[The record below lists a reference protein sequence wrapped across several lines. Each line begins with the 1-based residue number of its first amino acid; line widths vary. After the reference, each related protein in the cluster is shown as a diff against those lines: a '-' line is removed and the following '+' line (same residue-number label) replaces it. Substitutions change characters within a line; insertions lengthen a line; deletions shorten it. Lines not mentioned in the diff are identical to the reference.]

1 MAHSAAAKQPLAF
14 RVQPSTLEH
23 LRRRAREAGQPQT
36 ALAERYIEEG
46 LRMDEHPLIYFRD
59 GAAGRRPALL
69 GTRLDVADVIETI
82 RQNDNSVEQTAA
94 YLELP
99 VDWVEACLR
108 YYADYREE
116 IVDWIDR
123 SRAIAETGTIVLD
136 AGPGQGR
143 RALSLVPDYH
153 LVVVTAEQVV
163 TTVPQG
169 VARLDPTRPLTWI
182 SGPSATSDIEL
193 TRVEGVHGPRTLEVV
208 VGLPGPAA

>member
-14 RVQPSTLEH
+14 RVLPATLEH

-69 GTRLDVADVIETI
+69 GTRLDVADVVETI
-82 RQNDNSVEQTAA
+82 HQNGNSVERTAA

-99 VDWVEACLR
+99 LDRVEACLR

-116 IVDWIDR
+116 IDDWIER
-123 SRAIAETGTIVLD
+123 SRAIAEREEERW
-136 AGPGQGR
+136 R
-143 RALSLVPDYH
+143 RRGEAL
-153 LVVVTAEQVV
+153 A
-163 TTVPQG
+163 
-169 VARLDPTRPLTWI
+169 
-182 SGPSATSDIEL
+182 
-193 TRVEGVHGPRTLEVV
+193 
-208 VGLPGPAA
+208 

>member
-14 RVQPSTLEH
+14 RVLPSTLEH

-116 IVDWIDR
+116 IDDWIDR
-123 SRAIAETGTIVLD
+123 SRAIAEREEERW
-136 AGPGQGR
+136 R
-143 RALSLVPDYH
+143 RRDEAL
-153 LVVVTAEQVV
+153 A
-163 TTVPQG
+163 
-169 VARLDPTRPLTWI
+169 
-182 SGPSATSDIEL
+182 
-193 TRVEGVHGPRTLEVV
+193 
-208 VGLPGPAA
+208 